1 MTTRAL
7 ARAIGKRKPA
17 IIRER
22 GVPRYVLLDWKAYR
36 EWEDLQEDL
45 EDRERLIAA
54 LEDPKNQK
62 RMAFVLKNGAI
73 DIADIF
79 LKKGRGDY
87 RRRT

>member
-1 MTTRAL
+1 MTTKAL
-7 ARAIGKRKPA
+7 ARAIRKRKPA

-62 RMAFVLKNGAI
+62 RIPLAKVNPVTSL
-73 DIADIF
+73 
-79 LKKGRGDY
+79 
-87 RRRT
+87 TSS